1 MRGMATQHQSVGAL
15 PVGAVLPAAF
25 FARASD
31 EVAADLIGKV
41 LWRRGFGGG
50 RISEVEAYL
59 SAKDPASHAARG
71 RTARNSPMF
80 GPPGC
85 LYVFLS
91 YGVHC
96 LLNIVCDRVDLG
108 SAVLIRSYQP
118 AGDGAPGGDKG
129 RDERGARG
137 PGLVGR
143 SLGIGLELSGLPLG
157 ERSGVFVLDDGVR
170 PEVGRAK
177 RVGIS
182 QGADLALR
190 HYLMGSSYVSGP
202 AWMIGGR
209 RR

>member
-1 MRGMATQHQSVGAL
+1 MRGAATQDQTAKKL
-15 PVGAVLPAAF
+15 PAGAVLPAAF
-25 FARASD
+25 FARPSD
-31 EVAADLIGKV
+31 EVAADLVGKV
-41 LWRRGFGGG
+41 LWRLGVGGG
-50 RISEVEAYL
+50 RVSEVEAYL
-59 SAKDPASHAARG
+59 SAEDPASHAARG

-96 LLNIVCDRVDLG
+96 LLNIVCDRVGLG

-118 AGDGAPGGDKG
+118 ADEGGPRG
-129 RDERGARG
+129 GEGGARG

-157 ERSGVFVLDDGVR
+157 GQSGVFVVDDGVR
-170 PEVGRAK
+170 PEVGRAR

-190 HYLMGSSYVSGP
+190 HYIVGSRYVSGP

-209 RR
+209 GR